1 VRVVI
6 RNARVLTM
14 LPGVPT
20 GALGAPAA
28 CGIGAAAMHVNPGP
42 LRGPLAGELGVVAR
56 ADVTVE
62 GGVVVS
68 VVPSGGTEHGHPPRK
83 AEARGTGEAEFVEID
98 AGGRVLMPGFVD
110 AHTHALSVG
119 DRLDEWDMRR
129 RGVGY
134 LDILKAGGGIM
145 STVRAVRAASEES
158 LAASLRSRLASMLRE
173 GTTTVEVKSGY
184 GLTTRDELKMLSVVR
199 RLSEPTSREGSLN
212 AVSVA
217 VSVSETRCRLGEPT
231 YPDVV
236 STALIGHAVDAE
248 QPDFIERTIGET
260 LDAVHAAFPGVCID
274 AYCETGAW
282 SLEQCVRLFE
292 RAQSLGHP
300 FRVHTDQFNELGMT
314 RWAVEH
320 GAVSVDHLEA
330 SSPDTLRFVAKSN
343 TFGVMLPCAG
353 FHTDARYADGRRF
366 VDEGGALVIA
376 TNVNPGSAPCAS
388 MPMAIALAVRYLKV
402 TPAEALTA
410 CTRNAA
416 CLLGM
421 HDRGVIAP
429 GARADLILLRHTD
442 ERMLAYEFGGNPVAV
457 VVCGGDVVAGG

>member
-1 VRVVI
+1 MTLII

-20 GALGAPAA
+20 GAVGAPAA
-28 CGIGAAAMHVNPGP
+28 CGVGAGALRVNPGP
-42 LRGPLAGELGVVAR
+42 LRGALAGELGVVAC

-68 VVPSGGTEHGHPPRK
+68 VMPAGGAEHGHPPRK
-83 AEARGTGEAEFVEID
+83 AEARGTGQRGVVEID

-110 AHTHALSVG
+110 AHTHALWAG
-119 DRLDEWDMRR
+119 DRLDEWDMKR
-129 RGVGY
+129 RGVAY

-158 LAASLRSRLASMLRE
+158 LAGSLRSRLNSMLRE

-184 GLTTRDELKMLSVVR
+184 GLTTRDELKMLGVIGRHRGIEASRHQVGTDTVSPAVV
-199 RLSEPTSREGSLN
+199 P
-212 AVSVA
+212 
-217 VSVSETRCRLGEPT
+217 
-231 YPDVV
+231 
-236 STALIGHAVDAE
+236 TALIGHAVDGE
-248 QPDFIERTIGET
+248 QADFVERTIGET
-260 LDAVHAAFPGVCID
+260 LDGVHAAFPGVAVD
-274 AYCETGAW
+274 AYCENGAW
-282 SLEQCVRLFE
+282 SVADCVRLFE
-292 RAQSLGHP
+292 RARSLGHP

-330 SSPDTLRFVAKSN
+330 SSLETLRFVAKSN

-353 FHTDARYADGRRF
+353 FHTDGRYADGRRF

-388 MPMAIALAVRYLKV
+388 MPMAVALAVRYLKV
-402 TPAEALTA
+402 TPAEAIAA

-421 HDRGVIAP
+421 RDRGVIAP

-442 ERMLAYEFGGNPVAV
+442 ERMLAYEFGGNPVDV
-457 VVCGGDVVAGG
+457 VVCGGMVVD